1 MRAHPSSRA
10 MPANVATNIAKV
22 RERIG
27 RACRTSGR
35 AESAVTLIAVS
46 KTQPDTAIRDAYAA
60 GIGDIGE
67 NYCQEAIEKIA
78 MLGDLPLT
86 WHFIGPLQSNKT
98 RLIAERFAWVHSVD
112 RLKLAQRLSAQRPTD
127 LPPLNVC
134 VQVNIDDEASK
145 SGVAPEELSS
155 LLEAIIELPHLRVRG
170 LMAIPEP
177 KINPA
182 DQCAALNK
190 MRVLFDEQRQRWP
203 QLDTLSMGMSDD
215 FELAIEAGTTMI
227 RVGTDIFGARAGSKS
242 RNE

>member
-1 MRAHPSSRA
+1 

-27 RACRTSGR
+27 RACRSAGR
-35 AESAVTLIAVS
+35 AESEITLIAVS
-46 KTQPDTAIRDAYAA
+46 KTQSDVAIRAAYAA
-60 GIGDIGE
+60 GVSDIGE

-98 RLIAERFAWVHSVD
+98 RLVAEHFAWVHSVD
-112 RLKLAQRLSAQRPTD
+112 RLKLAQRLSAQRPHE

-134 VQVNIDDEASK
+134 VQVNIDDEVSK

-155 LLEAIIELPHLRVRG
+155 LLEAIIELSNLRVRG
-170 LMAIPEP
+170 LMAIPKP
-177 KINPA
+177 HTNPS
-182 DQCAALNK
+182 DQRKALIK
-190 MRVLFDEQRQRWP
+190 MRTLFERQRQRWP

-215 FELAIEAGTTMI
+215 FELAIEAGATMV
-227 RVGTDIFGARAGSKS
+227 RVGTDIFGARAGSK
-242 RNE
+242 EL